1 MKRYFLFLLP
11 LLFACCKES
20 VDTSTRYVFSE
31 NTIVSYMQNHAD
43 VYGEYLDLLGRVPVS
58 RLSDDCH
65 LRRRTRYRAAPEK
78 VRYLVLNT

>member
-1 MKRYFLFLLP
+1 MMKRYFLFLLP

-43 VYGEYLDLLGRVPVS
+43 VYGVYLPSPKFPS
-58 RLSDDCH
+58 RC
-65 LRRRTRYRAAPEK
+65 RREA
-78 VRYLVLNT
+78 